1 MRGSLQACTILPR
14 IDAYAAWRATWED
27 SVKRTSLDRNRAK
40 QNPER
45 VFESPFEIVSETLFT
60 KGEKLGTLNRW
71 RQAIL
76 EDKAKRTYGVAPEQA
91 QVLDQIEEAKR
102 HLSNASPP

>member
-1 MRGSLQACTILPR
+1 
-14 IDAYAAWRATWED
+14 
-27 SVKRTSLDRNRAK
+27 VKRTSLDRNRAK

-76 EDKAKRTYGVAPEQA
+76 EDEAMRTYGVTPERA
-91 QVLDQIEEAKR
+91 RVLGQIEEAKR
-102 HLSNASPP
+102 HLSNANPP